1 MATATKIQLVEFN
14 KNKALRGATIAFSSN
29 GQLSGEVSDYILDFR
44 LNDMSSMSERYAGQ
58 SQKGGQE
65 YYFSDNG
72 VCSDNN
78 ELHNLFIVDAKIVTT
93 LGTVVTKGEAGVE
106 ENINIDVLQPRE
118 YFAMYALQG
127 ILTKIDNPLA
137 LDDGQIDLISGTAF
151 KIAQSM
157 MSTAADCRAATQTDP
172 PPASVDIDIN
182 NVTSTTDKL
191 LYNMSQAIVGM
202 QESLKSIKDTMSGQG
217 DRVQKIDISSIST
230 GEIPIKVTD
239 ELPVKVTNTNLNPV
253 IVKDITTS

>member
-1 MATATKIQLVEFN
+1 
-14 KNKALRGATIAFSSN
+14 
-29 GQLSGEVSDYILDFR
+29 
-44 LNDMSSMSERYAGQ
+44 MSSVSERYAGQ

-137 LDDGQIDLISGTAF
+137 LDDGQIDLISGMAF

-191 LYNMSQAIVGM
+191 LYNMSQAITGM
-202 QESLKSIKDTMSGQG
+202 QESLKSIENNMSGQEG
-217 DRVQKIDISSIST
+217 KVQKVELSAVSVAEVPVNVNNAVLTTYVNNMPTVPSEPVSITGTVSVNNFPSS
-230 GEIPIKVTD
+230 GA
-239 ELPVKVTNTNLNPV
+239 
-253 IVKDITTS
+253 

>member
-127 ILTKIDNPLA
+127 ILSKIDNPLA
-137 LDDGQIDLISGTAF
+137 LDDGQIDLISGMAF

-157 MSTAADCRAATQTDP
+157 MSTAADCRAATQSGSP
-172 PPASVDIDIN
+172 ESVDVDIN
-182 NVTSTTDKL
+182 NVTSTTDKI
-191 LYNMSQAIVGM
+191 LYNMS
-202 QESLKSIKDTMSGQG
+202 KDINNISSTLGNST
-217 DRVQKIDISSIST
+217 RVQKVDISAASITVPTSVNNTVST
-230 GEIPIKVTD
+230 Y
-239 ELPVKVTNTNLNPV
+239 VTNMPSVPTEPV
-253 IVKDITTS
+253 SITGTVSVDNFPAS